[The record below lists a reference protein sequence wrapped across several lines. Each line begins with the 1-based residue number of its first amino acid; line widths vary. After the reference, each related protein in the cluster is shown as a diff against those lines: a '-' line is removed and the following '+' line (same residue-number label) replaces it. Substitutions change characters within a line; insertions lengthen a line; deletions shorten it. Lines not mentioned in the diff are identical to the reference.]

1 MKKTLK
7 KNRNNRNV
15 KGGSAILVKHTQ
27 NTLSDA
33 KKMKKKT
40 ESAVNKLN
48 KAIET
53 FKSTLKKL
61 STKSDKRK
69 KKEN

>member
-27 NTLSDA
+27 KTLSDA
-33 KKMKKKT
+33 KKICSENIFKG
-40 ESAVNKLN
+40 NDLILN
-48 KAIET
+48 
-53 FKSTLKKL
+53 L
-61 STKSDKRK
+61 SSF
-69 KKEN
+69 

>member
-27 NTLSDA
+27 KTLSDA
-33 KKMKKKT
+33 KKMKKK
-40 ESAVNKLN
+40 NR
-48 KAIET
+48 IGC
-53 FKSTLKKL
+53 
-61 STKSDKRK
+61 
-69 KKEN
+69 